1 MIRNKECL
9 VLRKWHRWLS
19 IVFAAFLVWIAVTG
33 LLGHLAAWSGEA
45 ASAGVAEAAPPAGFT
60 CPEGWRCMPP
70 RPERTGLAGL
80 TGFFHHIHSGT
91 EFGKAGEAISFLS
104 GLALLFFAVSGIWM
118 YVRMWRERARR
129 GAKDRWFWR

>member
-1 MIRNKECL
+1 
-9 VLRKWHRWLS
+9 LRKWHRWLS
-19 IVFAAFLVWIAVTG
+19 VFFAVFMLWIAATG
-33 LLGHLAAWSGEA
+33 VLSHLAAWSGEA
-45 ASAGVAEAAPPAGFT
+45 ASAETAAKAAPPPGFV

-70 RPERTGLAGL
+70 RGERSGLAGL

-104 GLALLFFAVSGIWM
+104 GLALLFFSFSGIWL

-129 GAKDRWFWR
+129 GAKNRWFWK